1 MSVINKML
9 RDLDSRQA
17 TGTMAP
23 KAPQARNGIARDT
36 LIVNDSDG
44 TGPERS
50 PLRAT
55 VLMAACA
62 VLLGAAAGAWWYLN
76 QNSASQRVAPAKPK
90 VAAAPASAPALA
102 PVPAPASAALVTL
115 PVLIESPGR
124 LTPAP
129 TARVPMKAVTAEVAL
144 RIDETLSHLPG
155 PAKTARPIAAQ
166 TPPRAAERS
175 QTRPA
180 TSSTASS
187 PAPAP
192 PEPPVAPRPSAALEV
207 LTQARSLW
215 NSGSHQAAIDLA
227 SEALPVAERANLAG
241 TSSESNA
248 VLASLA
254 RELARMLLAE
264 GRVSQALE
272 MLTRLEPALS
282 TAADVWAIRGNAAQ
296 RLGRH
301 AESAAAY
308 QRALTLRPNEPRW
321 MLGAAVS
328 LAAQGQTVAAAEWA
342 EKARAAG
349 VLSPEVASYLRQ
361 SGVILP
367 AR

>member
-9 RDLDSRQA
+9 RDLDNRQA

-23 KAPQARNGIARDT
+23 TTPQTRNGIARDT

-44 TGPERS
+44 TGARLS
-50 PLRAT
+50 PLRT
-55 VLMAACA
+55 MVLMAACA

-90 VAAAPASAPALA
+90 VAAAPALAPAPA
-102 PVPAPASAALVTL
+102 PVPASAALVTL

-124 LTPAP
+124 LIPAP

-144 RIDETLSHLPG
+144 KIDETLSHLPG
-155 PAKTARPIAAQ
+155 PAKTARPVAAQ

-187 PAPAP
+187 PASAP

-282 TAADVWAIRGNAAQ
+282 GAADVWAIRGNAAQ

-308 QRALTLRPNEPRW
+308 QRALTLRPNEQRW

-328 LAAQGQTVAAAEWA
+328 LAAQGQTVAAGELA